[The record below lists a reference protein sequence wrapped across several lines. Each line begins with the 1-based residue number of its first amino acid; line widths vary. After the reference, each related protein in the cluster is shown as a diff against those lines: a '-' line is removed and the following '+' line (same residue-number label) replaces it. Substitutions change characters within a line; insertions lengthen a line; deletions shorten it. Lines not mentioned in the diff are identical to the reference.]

1 MKERLALTLSW
12 AALINF
18 AFLWATVG
26 YTVFMALPAQMET
39 MLGDEDFWL
48 MLVASPTM
56 WLTLWILTGSAR
68 ILPWRRPPKTSSDLT
83 LPVKRFGHPDK

>member
-56 WLTLWILTGSAR
+56 WLTLWILTDSAR
-68 ILPWRRPPKTSSDLT
+68 ILPWRRPEQAEEE
-83 LPVKRFGHPDK
+83 

>member
-18 AFLWATVG
+18 AFLWATAG
-26 YTVFMALPAQMET
+26 YTVFMAPPAQMET

-68 ILPWRRPPKTSSDLT
+68 ILPWRRPEQAEEE
-83 LPVKRFGHPDK
+83 

>member
-1 MKERLALTLSW
+1 MSGIIQRLALTLSW

-26 YTVFMALPAQMET
+26 YTVFMAPPAQMET

-48 MLVASPTM
+48 MLVASLAM
-56 WLTLWILTGSAR
+56 WLTLWILTGSLR
-68 ILPWRRPPKTSSDLT
+68 IVAWRKS
-83 LPVKRFGHPDK
+83 

>member
-26 YTVFMALPAQMET
+26 YTVFMAPPAQMET
-39 MLGDEDFWL
+39 MLRDEDFWL

-68 ILPWRRPPKTSSDLT
+68 ILPWRRSE
-83 LPVKRFGHPDK
+83 RAEEE